1 MTPRPSSTPSAS
13 RRSTIVTCIIIPH
26 RVRASPVARVVHV
39 VVNRDIRRVRG
50 IQNAKRHAAAASL
63 CAHFRGIDARAI
75 ARLTAIMGGQKV
87 TGKTRTK
94 RDARPNNAKARKALA
109 KTLSARKPGITFAQK
124 RKADKAARDAK
135 RASGD
140 SARVM
145 HDQGMRKDTYGPLEV
160 RYRALAKKLR
170 QIEDLEAK
178 AATGERL
185 DKQQEKKVRRREY
198 LEAEMA
204 NLKKLISGENPSD
217 DDDEDEDEDED
228 EDGASD
234 EEMASGDE
242 EEDDDDDDEEEEDV
256 DDDEEEDDEDEDED
270 DDDEESDDDEEEE
283 DESEEEEDE
292 SE

>member
-1 MTPRPSSTPSAS
+1 
-13 RRSTIVTCIIIPH
+13 
-26 RVRASPVARVVHV
+26 
-39 VVNRDIRRVRG
+39 
-50 IQNAKRHAAAASL
+50 
-63 CAHFRGIDARAI
+63 
-75 ARLTAIMGGQKV
+75 MGGQKV

-204 NLKKLISGENPSD
+204 NLKKLISGESPS
-217 DDDEDEDEDED
+217 DDEDEDEDED

-234 EEMASGDE
+234 EEMACGDEDE
-242 EEDDDDDDEEEEDV
+242 EENDDEEEEDV
-256 DDDEEEDDEDEDED
+256 DDDEDEDDEDEDED
-270 DDDEESDDDEEEE
+270 DDDDESDDDEEEE